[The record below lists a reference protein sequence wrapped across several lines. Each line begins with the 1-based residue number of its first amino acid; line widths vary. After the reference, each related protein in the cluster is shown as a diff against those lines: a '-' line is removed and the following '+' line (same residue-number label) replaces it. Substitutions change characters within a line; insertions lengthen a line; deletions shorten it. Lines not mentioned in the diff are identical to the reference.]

1 MYCFRPNILF
11 KNWLYCSIY
20 CSCTVQIFG
29 LVGVSVKAQNKVVAQ
44 ETPDLEQ
51 LGQAQYL
58 IGLNCIFIFRGIP
71 RIFIKNDST
80 I

>member
-29 LVGVSVKAQNKVVAQ
+29 LVGVSDYRMILCTSFSLQKNQFLASSVIG
-44 ETPDLEQ
+44 PDFHS
-51 LGQAQYL
+51 YRM
-58 IGLNCIFIFRGIP
+58 IFLASSKIFP
-71 RIFIKNDST
+71 IFT
-80 I
+80 

>member
-29 LVGVSVKAQNKVVAQ
+29 LVGVSAQGHR
-44 ETPDLEQ
+44 PIYIPPI
-51 LGQAQYL
+51 LGSGASPPSADNNTHSCAAAGNHHHKY
-58 IGLNCIFIFRGIP
+58 
-71 RIFIKNDST
+71 T
-80 I
+80 